1 VISSAMAIP
10 DREGIDP
17 KKKEPRFNK
26 ILGGK
31 QIGLIK
37 RGMKRLF
44 MLAVVLTMRDVPES
58 GGGIV
63 RGSPESR

>member
-1 VISSAMAIP
+1 MAIP

-44 MLAVVLTMRDVPES
+44 HAS
-58 GGGIV
+58 GRPDNERRARIRRRHCEGIA
-63 RGSPESR
+63 